1 MKLATTIAVMLALAG
16 CGSKKSEPESSGQRE
31 SCVAAIERSIDVT
44 IEKRRSGSG
53 SDSTKAKA
61 MDAVAPKLKTVLSEL
76 CTTDQWSE
84 EVVTCFKTASDVSKC
99 KAGLKPEQ
107 QKKYKQEM
115 MRVMMSERGAFGTPQ
130 SRDLAGSG
138 SAGSAGAGSAEVH
151 FGFGSGK

>member
-16 CGSKKSEPESSGQRE
+16 CGSKNSEPEGGGQRE
-31 SCVAAIERSIDVT
+31 SCVAAIERSIDFA
-44 IEKRRSGSG
+44 IEKRKSG
-53 SDSTKAKA
+53 SDGAKAKA
-61 MDAVAPKLKTVLSEL
+61 MDAVAPKLKTVLTEL
-76 CTTDQWSE
+76 CTADQWSE
-84 EVVTCFKTASDVSKC
+84 QVVTCFKTAPDVSKC

-115 MRVMMSERGAFGTPQ
+115 MRVMMSERGAFGMPQ